1 MFRKGVRKMKTMIF
15 AFAALFVAGCSST
28 QSSRWESSVN
38 GSARVYTDKP
48 QAVEYVDV
56 TATLNRCW

>member
-1 MFRKGVRKMKTMIF
+1 MKTMIF
-15 AFAALFVAGCSST
+15 AFAALFLAGCSST
-28 QSSRWESSVN
+28 QSSKWESSVN

-56 TATLNRCW
+56 TATLKRCW